1 MKQKDV
7 CKINDDGDGD
17 DNGDDDDGDDDEEFD
32 DDDAQGMIVFKT
44 TLNNLFNSCCVLVLV
59 GVLV

>member
-1 MKQKDV
+1 MKQKNV
-7 CKINDDGDGD
+7 CKINDDGD

-32 DDDAQGMIVFKT
+32 DDDAQGMIVTIT
-44 TLNNLFNSCCVLVLV
+44 TLNILFNSYCVLVLV